1 MPAMY
6 SGRTLSP
13 GIFEACPG
21 LTLMTMWKGRL
32 SGWAT
37 GEDRRREFEEIALVH
52 LGAIYRTALRLT
64 HNRAEAEDLT
74 QDTCLR
80 AFRGFHR
87 FDPGTNCRAWLF
99 TILRNAFR
107 DRLRRRHHELLD
119 AESADWDGETPSV
132 TSEGMAR
139 HPEEEFFLTA
149 LPGDVDRALRA
160 LPLPFREV
168 VMLSDLEQLSYKE
181 IAEVVGCPIGTVM
194 SRLSRGRALLRQA
207 LGRFAREQGY
217 VKESP

>member
-1 MPAMY
+1 MLAMY

-37 GEDRRREFEEIALVH
+37 GEDRRREFEEVALVH

-119 AESADWDGETPSV
+119 AESAAWDGGTASV
-132 TSEGMAR
+132 PRGGMAR
-139 HPEEEFFLTA
+139 HPLGGVLLA
-149 LPGDVDRALRA
+149 AV
-160 LPLPFREV
+160 PLAADP
-168 VMLSDLEQLSYKE
+168 
-181 IAEVVGCPIGTVM
+181 A
-194 SRLSRGRALLRQA
+194 
-207 LGRFAREQGY
+207 
-217 VKESP
+217 